1 MIPSPTR
8 PPSPPNMYP
17 PAVEQET
24 TPATK
29 KVAMTPSRRRLGET
43 PAARAIKAIL
53 RPIFKALYYAIA
65 WIRTHKL
72 VMLIAIVLLA
82 ASIVLTTYFTT
93 GALPFS
99 SSNSASGNSAQQNIQ
114 GNPQISPYIQQWLV
128 ALQNGDFNSM
138 LTIEKMLP
146 TTNVPPD
153 NGAYLT
159 QYSQKYAG
167 VTWTKVAV
175 TNSTAPDG
183 TIDTY
188 VTIDMTLP
196 ATTTTAAGK
205 MIVVWHFTT
214 VPQVAGRL
222 LQIDFV
228 SARQSLA

>member
-8 PPSPPNMYP
+8 PPSPPNAYP

-24 TPATK
+24 TPHAK
-29 KVAMTPSRRRLGET
+29 KIAMTPSRRRLGET
-43 PAARAIKAIL
+43 PAARALKTTL
-53 RPIFKALYYAIA
+53 RPIFKAIYYAIT
-65 WIRTHKL
+65 WIHTHKL
-72 VMLIAIVLLA
+72 VTLIAIVLLV

-99 SSNSASGNSAQQNIQ
+99 SSNSASGSSSQSGIQ
-114 GNPQISPYIQQWLV
+114 GNPQISPYIQNWLI

-138 LTIEKMLP
+138 VTIEKMLP
-146 TTNVPPD
+146 ATNVPPD
-153 NGAYLT
+153 NGAFLT
-159 QYSQKYAG
+159 QFSPKYAG

-175 TNSTAPDG
+175 TNATAPDG
-183 TIDTY
+183 TVDTY
-188 VTIDMTLP
+188 VTIDMSVP
-196 ATTTTAAGK
+196 ATTTTTASN

-214 VPQVAGRL
+214 IPQLADRL